1 MNDTLPKVLYWTPR
15 VACLLYIGFISL
27 FALDVF
33 SGEYNLA
40 QTLIALTMHLVP
52 SMLILLVLVIAWRW
66 ELAGS
71 VLFDVLAVGWL
82 IFVGDFGKSLII
94 TLPLFVISSLFVAGW
109 AYRRKAK
116 DPAAGN

>member
-1 MNDTLPKVLYWTPR
+1 MNDTLPKILYWTPR
-15 VACLLYIGFISL
+15 VVCLLYIGFISL

-40 QTLIALTMHLVP
+40 QTLVALTMHLIP
-52 SMLILLVLVIAWRW
+52 SMLILLALVIAWRW

-71 VLFDVLAVGWL
+71 VMFDVLAVGWL
-82 IFVGDFGKSLII
+82 IYVGDFGKSLII

-109 AYRRKAK
+109 GYRRKAK
-116 DPAAGN
+116 TL

>member
-1 MNDTLPKVLYWTPR
+1 MLTKILYWTPR
-15 VACLLYIGFISL
+15 IVCLLYIGFISL

-33 SGEYNLA
+33 NGEYNLA
-40 QTLIALTMHLVP
+40 QTLVALTMHLIP
-52 SMLILLVLVIAWRW
+52 SMLILLALVIAWRW

-71 VLFDVLAVGWL
+71 IVFDVLAIAWL
-82 IFVGDFGKSLII
+82 IYVGDFGKSLII

-116 DPAAGN
+116 QA

>member
-1 MNDTLPKVLYWTPR
+1 MLTKILYWTPR
-15 VACLLYIGFISL
+15 IVCLLYIGFISL

-33 SGEYNLA
+33 NGEYNLA
-40 QTLIALTMHLVP
+40 QTFIALTMHLIP
-52 SMLILLVLVIAWRW
+52 SMLILLALVIAWRW

-71 VLFDVLAVGWL
+71 VAFDVLAVGWL
-82 IFVGDFGKSLII
+82 IYVGDFGKSLII

-116 DPAAGN
+116 QA

>member
-1 MNDTLPKVLYWTPR
+1 MLLKILYWTPR
-15 VACLLYIGFISL
+15 VTCLLYIGFISL

-40 QTLIALTMHLVP
+40 QTLVALTMHLIP
-52 SMLILLVLVIAWRW
+52 SILILLALVIAWRW

-71 VLFDVLAVGWL
+71 IVFDVLAVGWL
-82 IFVGDFGKSLII
+82 IYVGDFGESLII

-109 AYRRKAK
+109 AYRKHSVAR
-116 DPAAGN
+116 G